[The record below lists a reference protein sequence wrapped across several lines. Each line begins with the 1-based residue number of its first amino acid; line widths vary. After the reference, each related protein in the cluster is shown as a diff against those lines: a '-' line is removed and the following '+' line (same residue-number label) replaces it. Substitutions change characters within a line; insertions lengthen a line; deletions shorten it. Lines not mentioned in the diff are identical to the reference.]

1 MLESERQILALD
13 EAASAAADPRAAVD
27 KRKLRSVRVALSFAA
42 IGVYADLYT
51 TQPILPILSRE
62 FHVTA
67 SVAGLT
73 ISILVLMIALMS
85 AAYGFLSDTLG
96 RKPVMVWSC
105 ALLVIPTLLCA
116 VAPTFKLLL
125 AFRALQGLLIPG
137 VTAVAVAYLGDSY
150 AEADLGP
157 RVGGWIAAS
166 VVGGL
171 TGRVFGGLL
180 ASWIH
185 WRAPFVFFGL
195 WTLAG
200 ALALARTIPPGQKA
214 RTVRRG
220 LAFRGMFGHF
230 RSRRLLGSFVIGGG
244 VFFATIGVFTYLP
257 YYLTAPP
264 FNLSTAVIS
273 SLYLVYIVGVL
284 TSLVSGRIAEGVGV
298 RTLMGIGLG
307 ISALGVII
315 TGVSLLPAV
324 FLGLVVL
331 CVGMF
336 TVQAIAPAFVNRNAS
351 GAKGG
356 AGALYVSFYYLG
368 ASVGSSLPGYAWQI
382 WGWWGVVATC
392 VGALSI
398 ALLADIILCR

>member
-1 MLESERQILALD
+1 
-13 EAASAAADPRAAVD
+13 
-27 KRKLRSVRVALSFAA
+27 
-42 IGVYADLYT
+42 
-51 TQPILPILSRE
+51 
-62 FHVTA
+62 
-67 SVAGLT
+67 
-73 ISILVLMIALMS
+73 
-85 AAYGFLSDTLG
+85 
-96 RKPVMVWSC
+96 
-105 ALLVIPTLLCA
+105 

-166 VVGGL
+166 VAGGL

-200 ALALARTIPPGQKA
+200 ALALAWTIPPGHKA
-214 RTVRRG
+214 RTVGSG

-230 RSRRLLGSFVIGGG
+230 RNRRLLGSFVIGAG

-273 SLYLVYIVGVL
+273 SLYVIYVVGVL
-284 TSLVSGRIAEGVGV
+284 TSLVSGRIAVRVGF
-298 RTLMGIGLG
+298 RTLMAIGLG

-315 TGVSLLPAV
+315 TGIALLPFV
-324 FLGLVVL
+324 LLGLVVL

-336 TVQAIAPAFVNRNAS
+336 TVQGIAPAFVNRNAS
-351 GAKGG
+351 GAKGA

-392 VGALSI
+392 VGALCI
-398 ALLADIILCR
+398 ALLADLILCR

>member
-1 MLESERQILALD
+1 MSAELREMLESGRHTLSWD
-13 EAASAAADPRAAVD
+13 EAASAVVDLRPGVD
-27 KRKLRSVRVALSFAA
+27 KKKQRSVRLALSFAA
-42 IGVYADLYT
+42 IGFYADLYT

-73 ISILVLMIALMS
+73 ISVLVLMIALMS

-116 VAPTFKLLL
+116 VAPTFKVLLV
-125 AFRALQGLLIPG
+125 FRALQGLLIPG

-195 WTLAG
+195 WTLVG
-200 ALALARTIPPGQKA
+200 AIALARTIPPRQRA

-230 RSRRLLGSFVIGGG
+230 RNRRLLGSFVIGAG

-264 FNLSTAVIS
+264 FELSTAIVS
-273 SLYLVYIVGVL
+273 SIYLVYLAGVV
-284 TSLVSGRIAEGVGV
+284 TSLINAKLTRRISGQKIMA
-298 RTLMGIGLG
+298 IGLA
-307 ISALGVII
+307 IAALGVLI
-315 TGVSLLPAV
+315 TEVKSIPLVL
-324 FLGLVVL
+324 LGLIVL

-336 TVQAIAPAFVNRNAS
+336 
-351 GAKGG
+351 
-356 AGALYVSFYYLG
+356 
-368 ASVGSSLPGYAWQI
+368 
-382 WGWWGVVATC
+382 
-392 VGALSI
+392 
-398 ALLADIILCR
+398 